1 MMAMTSAPRLY
12 WVSSEASGRFTL
24 MMTSAS
30 FNASALT
37 VAPTAVNSESGRPA
51 LTPAPA
57 STATSTPSALNFFT
71 VSGDAATRGSE
82 GSISLATAIFMG
94 PPAAYG
100 AARERISAPGAGALD
115 GLGQENRH
123 QGNDQNDAAG
133 AVLHQ
138 LDKTFIGLL
147 VKYGTEIGR

>member
-1 MMAMTSAPRLY
+1 MIAITSVPRLY
-12 WVSSEASGRFTL
+12 CASSEASGRFTL

-30 FNASALT
+30 FSASALT
-37 VAPTAVNSESGRPA
+37 VAPAAENSESGSPD
-51 LTPAPA
+51 LIPAPG

-94 PPAAYG
+94 PPAALG
-100 AARERISAPGAGALD
+100 TRVSGSARREAAHLVTS
-115 GLGQENRH
+115 GQENRH
-123 QGNDQNDAAG
+123 QGNNQDDAAG

-138 LDKTFIGLL
+138 LD
-147 VKYGTEIGR
+147 EA